1 MSSVDMSLTK
11 KDFDFWD
18 HIARIINRN
27 RKLFMDTTGQ
37 AHLEAEPWEPLC
49 EIIDEGDY
57 YVARFEV
64 PGMDKRTLSLT
75 LENNKTLCLH
85 GTKMRPGE
93 PELGVS
99 PTPEEEQQM
108 KRRKIIYTDIV
119 YGFWSR
125 KIDLPG
131 DVDAENISAKAENG
145 VLTIVLPK
153 IEVTTTTTIKID

>member
-1 MSSVDMSLTK
+1 MSSEDRTLTK

-18 HIARIINRN
+18 HIARLMWRN
-27 RKLFMDTTGQ
+27 RKLFVDSTGK

-64 PGMDKRTLSLT
+64 PGMDKSTLNLT
-75 LENNKTLCLH
+75 LENHKTLCLR
-85 GTKMRPGE
+85 GTKTRPGE
-93 PELGVS
+93 PELGVT
-99 PTPEEEQQM
+99 PTAEEEQRL
-108 KRRKIIYTDIV
+108 KKKKVLYTDIV

-125 KIDLPG
+125 KVELPG
-131 DVDAENISAKAENG
+131 DVDSDNISAKAENG

-153 IEVTTTTTIKID
+153 LEVSTSTTIKID